1 MEQVTCEGCE
11 YYEEVHGR
19 LAKARCRRTGTAF
32 LYVATDKDSAVLD
45 PAVHTCREAKR
56 VPALEVTHEGYTARQ
71 VGISVWVSRYGEPVG
86 HMTLRTPCETE
97 AQLLEVLLAHINF
110 MKERGITVNG

>member
-11 YYEEVHGR
+11 YYEKVHGR

-32 LYVATDKDSAVLD
+32 LYFATDKDSAVLD

-56 VPALEVTHEGYTARQ
+56 APALEVTHERD
-71 VGISVWVSRYGEPVG
+71 SRREPN
-86 HMTLRTPCETE
+86 T
-97 AQLLEVLLAHINF
+97 
-110 MKERGITVNG
+110 